1 MVKKIIERILIG
13 VIEGLI
19 YYIVFVHVLPFFLNI
34 ALGFPIEVIDPLTFS
49 LLIGVFISLGIISS
63 ITKPFIGIIFSSLS
77 FMLGL
82 LILLDIIGLGVVEVP
97 VTIRGVKVNAV
108 FEFKPLLLII
118 IGFSIIFTVIRI
130 FEKIIHSEE

>member
-1 MVKKIIERILIG
+1 VVKKIIERILIG
-13 VIEGLI
+13 VIKGLI
-19 YYIVFVHVLPFFLNI
+19 YYIVFVHVLPFFLDI
-34 ALGFPIEVIDPLTFS
+34 ALGFPIEVIEPLTFS

-82 LILLDIIGLGVVEVP
+82 LILLDIISLGVAEVP
-97 VTIRGVKVNAV
+97 MTVRGVKISAA

-118 IGFSIIFTVIRI
+118 IGFSIIFIIIGI
-130 FEKIIHSEE
+130 FEKIIHGEE